1 MLFKN
6 KSHNL
11 DDIIIGCVKN
21 DRKCQQHLYE
31 MFFDTMMKVC
41 FRYTKNENDALT
53 ILHDGYLKAYKNIH
67 LYKKTGSFEGW
78 LRKIMYRSVIDHY
91 RNTDKKLAFLQPV
104 EVLQDIYTNE
114 NALNELIIG
123 EIFNLLD
130 QLPDNSAKALKLFA
144 FEGYSHADIGKELN
158 ISEGTSRW
166 HVANA
171 RNLLKEKLKIY
182 YQDLPKFMIQ

>member
-1 MLFKN
+1 MFFKN
-6 KSHNL
+6 KNHSL
-11 DDIIIGCVKN
+11 DDIISGCVKN

-31 MFFDTMMKVC
+31 MFFDTMIKVC
-41 FRYTKNENDALT
+41 FRYTKDENDALT
-53 ILHDGYLKAYKNIH
+53 ILHDGYLKAYQNIH
-67 LYKKTGSFEGW
+67 LFKKTGSFEGW
-78 LRKIMYRSVIDHY
+78 LRKIMYHSVIDHY
-91 RNTDKKLAFLQPV
+91 RHTDKKLAFLRPV
-104 EVLQDIYTNE
+104 EVLPDIYTNE
-114 NALNELIIG
+114 NALNELILG